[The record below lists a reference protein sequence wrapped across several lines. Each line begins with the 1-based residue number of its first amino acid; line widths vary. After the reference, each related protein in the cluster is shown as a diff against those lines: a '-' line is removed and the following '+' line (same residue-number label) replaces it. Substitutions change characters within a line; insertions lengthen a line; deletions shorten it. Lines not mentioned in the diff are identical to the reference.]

1 MRWTRRVAYRSAGE
15 RLDPWQLPRSNFSS
29 AAMIDE
35 ILLVH
40 HSHLDVGYTH
50 SQPILW
56 ELQQEYLTQVVAWL
70 EDTVSDLEAGAAPK
84 WTCEATEPVL
94 RWIDRSPQS
103 LIDRFFALC
112 RIGRIGLTAL
122 RWHTTALA
130 DAASLRRLLNGK
142 RTLEAVSGLPIQV
155 ACQFDVTGV

>member
-1 MRWTRRVAYRSAGE
+1 
-15 RLDPWQLPRSNFSS
+15 
-29 AAMIDE
+29 MIDE
-35 ILLVH
+35 ILLFH

-56 ELQQEYLTQVVAWL
+56 ELQQEYLTQVVTWIEEPAG
-70 EDTVSDLEAGAAPK
+70 DFEAGAAPK

-94 RWIDRSPQS
+94 RWIDRSPPD

-112 RIGRIGLTAL
+112 RTGRIGLTAL

-130 DAASLRRLLNGK
+130 DAAPLARLLDG
-142 RTLEAVSGLPIQV
+142 RRRLEAVSGLPSRASCQCCV
-155 ACQFDVTGV
+155 AGAPWR

>member
-1 MRWTRRVAYRSAGE
+1 
-15 RLDPWQLPRSNFSS
+15 
-29 AAMIDE
+29 MIDE

-56 ELQQEYLTQVVAWL
+56 ELQQEYLTQVVNWL
-70 EDTVSDLEAGAAPK
+70 EDTVSDFEAGAAPK

-94 RWIDRSPQS
+94 RWMDRSPQS
-103 LIDRFFALC
+103 LTDRFFA
-112 RIGRIGLTAL
+112 RGRPGGNGIPPL

-130 DAASLRRLLNGK
+130 DGASLRRLLDGK
-142 RTLEAVSGLPIQV
+142 RMLEDISGLPIQV
-155 ACQFDVTGV
+155 ACQF